1 MDPDIVA
8 TIEVVAPPIENEEP
22 LMAEKVKTQK
32 LVDLKVELQ
41 WRALSKNGN
50 KAMLCN
56 ILL

>member
-56 ILL
+56 LLL